1 MLFQEMEDFTLFD
14 GLVPSSGLLDFSPAV
29 EEQLESGILFPGDS
43 LVKNDV
49 SPGDLFED
57 FLSDNTLEDPFSQEW
72 MEISNLTSLVDE
84 TTNSPNKSTVG
95 ADKVSS
101 IPTGGSRLL
110 EELLTK
116 PIKIKSSPTVSPI
129 VQLDSKSENDTSVHI
144 KFPEEGM
151 ETDNQCSILEQAI
164 NEIDGLDALIL
175 QQQLHD
181 IYDASVA
188 STDTIANEN
197 TSSEI
202 SLIDSNNEFLI
213 ASPLSSEDIDSI
225 LSCSEPASPSSSVQ
239 YDPDY
244 IPSSSPEKRSKRSC
258 KSSKASKSR
267 ESPYD
272 KPIEKMD
279 RKERKRI
286 QNRNAA
292 IRYREKKRAE
302 RGTIHSEEDILQD
315 KNKELKTKVE
325 HLSNEI
331 NYMKT
336 LLTEVCEARGLKI
349 KFK

>member
-1 MLFQEMEDFTLFD
+1 
-14 GLVPSSGLLDFSPAV
+14 
-29 EEQLESGILFPGDS
+29 
-43 LVKNDV
+43 
-49 SPGDLFED
+49 
-57 FLSDNTLEDPFSQEW
+57 

-84 TTNSPNKSTVG
+84 TTNSQNKLLSTVG
-95 ADKVSS
+95 ENKVSS

-116 PIKIKSSPTVSPI
+116 PIKIKSSPTVSRI
-129 VQLDSKSENDTSVHI
+129 AQFDSKSENDTGSVHI
-144 KFPEEGM
+144 KIQEDGM

-181 IYDASVA
+181 IYDASIA
-188 STDTIANEN
+188 STDTIGNEN

-202 SLIDSNNEFLI
+202 SLIDGNNEFLI

-239 YDPDY
+239 DDPDY
-244 IPSSSPEKRSKRSC
+244 IPTSSPEKRSKRSC

-267 ESPYD
+267 ASPYD

-349 KFK
+349 QFK

>member
-1 MLFQEMEDFTLFD
+1 
-14 GLVPSSGLLDFSPAV
+14 
-29 EEQLESGILFPGDS
+29 
-43 LVKNDV
+43 
-49 SPGDLFED
+49 
-57 FLSDNTLEDPFSQEW
+57 

-84 TTNSPNKSTVG
+84 TTNSQNKSTVG
-95 ADKVSS
+95 ENKVSS

-110 EELLTK
+110 EELLTN
-116 PIKIKSSPTVSPI
+116 PIKIKSSPTVARI
-129 VQLDSKSENDTSVHI
+129 VQFDSKSENDTSSVHI
-144 KFPEEGM
+144 KIP
-151 ETDNQCSILEQAI
+151 ETDNQSSILEQAI
-164 NEIDGLDALIL
+164 NEIDGLDALFL

-181 IYDASVA
+181 IYDASIA

-202 SLIDSNNEFLI
+202 SLIDGNNEFLI

-225 LSCSEPASPSSSVQ
+225 LSGSEPASPSSSSQ
-239 YDPDY
+239 DDPDY
-244 IPSSSPEKRSKRSC
+244 IPSISPEKRS

-267 ESPYD
+267 ASPYD
-272 KPIEKMD
+272 KPIEKVD

-336 LLTEVCEARGLKI
+336 LLKEVCEARGLKI
-349 KFK
+349 QFK

>member
-1 MLFQEMEDFTLFD
+1 MSNYF
-14 GLVPSSGLLDFSPAV
+14 VIP
-29 EEQLESGILFPGDS
+29 
-43 LVKNDV
+43 
-49 SPGDLFED
+49 
-57 FLSDNTLEDPFSQEW
+57 DPFSQEW

-84 TTNSPNKSTVG
+84 TTNSQNKSTVG
-95 ADKVSS
+95 ENKVSS
-101 IPTGGSRLL
+101 RPTGGSRLL
-110 EELLTK
+110 EELLTN
-116 PIKIKSSPTVSPI
+116 PIKIKSSPTVARI
-129 VQLDSKSENDTSVHI
+129 VQFDSKSENDTSSVHI
-144 KFPEEGM
+144 KIP

-181 IYDASVA
+181 IYDASIA

-202 SLIDSNNEFLI
+202 SLIDGNNEFLM

-225 LSCSEPASPSSSVQ
+225 LSGSEPASPSSSSQ
-239 YDPDY
+239 DDPDY
-244 IPSSSPEKRSKRSC
+244 MPSISPEKRSKRSC

-267 ESPYD
+267 ASPYD
-272 KPIEKMD
+272 KPIEKVD

-336 LLTEVCEARGLKI
+336 LLKEVCEARGLKI
-349 KFK
+349 QFK